1 MIIISLLN
9 MISTSISHTSWN
21 WLSHS
26 LSLFYFSLKLVI
38 YILRAIGWFMLSRSS
53 ISKSLLIL
61 RKIQKPLL
69 SLVRKLCLINYSIAF
84 TIIASF
90 VHIFLWIIMV
100 VSRIFLWYFFLRD
113 LLLILVSFWSLI
125 QSL

>member
-9 MISTSISHTSWN
+9 MISACISHTSWD

-26 LSLFYFSLKLVI
+26 LSLFYFSLELVI
-38 YILRAIGWFMLSRSS
+38 YILRAIGWFMFSWSS

-61 RKIQKPLL
+61 RKIQKPFL
-69 SLVRKLCLINYSIAF
+69 SLVRKLCLINDSIAF

-90 VHIFLWIIMV
+90 VHLLLWIIMI

-113 LLLILVSFWSLI
+113 LLLISVSFWSLI